1 MATCKT
7 STITLDGSKSTGA
20 IKTYSWQ
27 KISGDTAQ
35 IAAPSDMITNI
46 KMASVGV
53 YLVKLVITDSL
64 GRKDSAI
71 KKITITK

>member
-7 STITLDGSKSTGA
+7 STITLDASKSTGE
-20 IKTYSWQ
+20 IQTYSWK

-35 IAAPSDMITNI
+35 IKSPSDMITKI
-46 KMASVGV
+46 GVAKVGV
-53 YLVKLVITDSL
+53 YLVKLVVTDSL